1 MTTEAPARPGARRPA
16 IVDMKNVDKRYGR
29 VDALAGASLTIP
41 DGSIFGLVGPNG
53 AGKTTSMQIMS
64 SLLSRDGGSVEVAG
78 VDPELDPLSVRR
90 ELGWMPDFFGVYE
103 GLNAT
108 EYLDFFAAVH
118 GIRSGARPA
127 VVRDLLELVSL
138 VDKAD
143 ADVNTLSR
151 GMKQRLSLA
160 RALVHDPSLLV
171 LDEPASGLD
180 PRARVDLRELIA
192 ELQRMGKTVIIS
204 SHILSEL
211 EGICSHL
218 AVVDR
223 GRVLAQGSLDE
234 IRAQMM
240 GQRTI
245 RMRLDPNDSIAAEE
259 TLNSLGQV
267 DNLIVESGVLRF
279 GLSGGDDESAAV
291 LRNLIERGVTVYEWN
306 HVAAGLEELFMK
318 LTEE

>member
-1 MTTEAPARPGARRPA
+1 M
-16 IVDMKNVDKRYGR
+16 IVEMKNVDKRYGR
-29 VDALAGASLTIP
+29 VDALAGASLSIP
-41 DGSIFGLVGPNG
+41 AGSIYGLIGPNG
-53 AGKTTSMQIMS
+53 AGKTTSMQIIS

-78 VDPELDPLSVRR
+78 VDPEMDPIAVRR

-103 GLNAT
+103 GLTAS

-118 GIRSGARPA
+118 DIRTGARPA

-138 VDKAD
+138 IDKAD
-143 ADVNTLSR
+143 VDVNTLSR

-160 RALVHDPSLLV
+160 RALVHDPSLLI

-180 PRARVDLRELIA
+180 PRARVDLRELIG

-204 SHILSEL
+204 SHILAEL

-223 GRVLAQGSLDE
+223 GRVIAQGALDE
-234 IRAQMM
+234 IRAQMI

-245 RMRLDPNDSIAAEE
+245 RVRLAANDSVNAEE
-259 TLNSLGQV
+259 ILTTAAGVQDV
-267 DNLIVESGVLRF
+267 VVESGLIRF
-279 GLSGGDDESAAV
+279 SLNGGDDESAEV
-291 LRNLIERGVTVYEWN
+291 LRRLIESGITVYEW
-306 HVAAGLEELFMK
+306 HQEAAGLEELFMR
-318 LTEE
+318 LTEAS

>member
-1 MTTEAPARPGARRPA
+1 M
-16 IVDMKNVDKRYGR
+16 IVELKNVDKRYGR
-29 VDALAGASLTIP
+29 VDALAGASMSVP
-41 DGSIFGLVGPNG
+41 AGSIFGLIGPNG

-78 VDPELDPLSVRR
+78 VDPELDPVAVRR

-103 GLNAT
+103 GLNAS
-108 EYLDFFAAVH
+108 EYLDFFAAIHDV
-118 GIRSGARPA
+118 RAGARPA

-160 RALVHDPSLLV
+160 RALVHDPSLLI

-180 PRARVDLRELIA
+180 PRARVDLRELIG
-192 ELQRMGKTVIIS
+192 ELQRMGKTVVIS
-204 SHILSEL
+204 SHILAEL

-223 GRVLAQGSLDE
+223 GRVMAQGSLDD

-245 RMRLDPNDSIAAEE
+245 RVRLAVTDAARAEE
-259 TLNSLGQV
+259 TLNTVAEVQ
-267 DNLIVESGVLRF
+267 NLVVESGLLRFALGGGDEESASVLR
-279 GLSGGDDESAAV
+279 
-291 LRNLIERGVTVYEWN
+291 RLIEAGITIYEW
-306 HVAAGLEELFMK
+306 HHEAAGLEELFMQ
-318 LTEE
+318 LTEGS

>member
-1 MTTEAPARPGARRPA
+1 M
-16 IVDMKNVDKRYGR
+16 IVEMKNVDKRYGR
-29 VDALAGASLTIP
+29 VDALAGASLSIP
-41 DGSIFGLVGPNG
+41 AGSIYGLIGPNG
-53 AGKTTSMQIMS
+53 AGKTTSMQIIS

-78 VDPELDPLSVRR
+78 VDPEMDPIAVRR

-103 GLNAT
+103 GLTAS

-118 GIRSGARPA
+118 DIRTGARPA

-138 VDKAD
+138 IDKAD

-160 RALVHDPSLLV
+160 RALVHDPSLLI

-180 PRARVDLRELIA
+180 PRARVDLRELIG

-204 SHILSEL
+204 SHILAEL

-223 GRVLAQGSLDE
+223 GRVIAQGALDE
-234 IRAQMM
+234 IRAQMI

-245 RMRLDPNDSIAAEE
+245 RVRLAANDSVNAEE
-259 TLNSLGQV
+259 ILTTAAGVQDV
-267 DNLIVESGVLRF
+267 VVESGLIRF
-279 GLSGGDDESAAV
+279 SLNGGDDESAEV
-291 LRNLIERGVTVYEWN
+291 LRRLIESGITVYEW
-306 HVAAGLEELFMK
+306 HQEAAGLEELFMR
-318 LTEE
+318 LTEAS